1 MLKSSARSNK
11 RTSNILSK
19 YFLSIKKIFLF
30 RSSFTYVDL
39 FKNPKMRRISLLSII
54 LWMVISC
61 VFDTTVRNI
70 SNLNFDFYVSFMV
83 AASME
88 LPADLFSI
96 VGINWFGRRWSASL
110 ALLFCSLTMVV
121 CAFVKGKT
129 LRSCRGPEI
138 LSLRN
143 ILAFRILQVFVFL
156 LGRFF
161 ATYAMN
167 VGFQYTVEVMPTC
180 LRGQGIALVN
190 VMSMVSMMASPYI
203 VYSVRLGVQ
212 TQYVIIIN
220 YTTSVGALRED
231 SISCDRSTFSRWSHS
246 RPLPAGDC

>member
-1 MLKSSARSNK
+1 
-11 RTSNILSK
+11 
-19 YFLSIKKIFLF
+19 
-30 RSSFTYVDL
+30 
-39 FKNPKMRRISLLSII
+39 MRRISLLSII

-129 LRSCRGPEI
+129 LRSCRGLEI

-190 VMSMVSMMASPYI
+190 VMSMVSQMGSPYI
-203 VYSVRLGVQ
+203 VYSVRV
-212 TQYVIIIN
+212 
-220 YTTSVGALRED
+220 TTRPERKLSLPSYLFSPSSLRRLPSSSSPSSVSSEP
-231 SISCDRSTFSRWSHS
+231 SPVSSSR
-246 RPLPAGDC
+246 RPLS

>member
-1 MLKSSARSNK
+1 
-11 RTSNILSK
+11 
-19 YFLSIKKIFLF
+19 
-30 RSSFTYVDL
+30 
-39 FKNPKMRRISLLSII
+39 MRRISLLSII

-110 ALLFCSLTMVV
+110 ALIFCSLTMVV

-190 VMSMVSMMASPYI
+190 VMSMVSQMGSPYI
-203 VYSVRLGVQ
+203 VYSVRIAMHGDFTKLTSFQSVLSEEAPFLITSILCVLG
-212 TQYVIIIN
+212 
-220 YTTSVGALRED
+220 SVPGLILPETAELKMPDTLED
-231 SISCDRSTFSRWSHS
+231 VKMLGR
-246 RPLPAGDC
+246 

>member
-1 MLKSSARSNK
+1 
-11 RTSNILSK
+11 
-19 YFLSIKKIFLF
+19 
-30 RSSFTYVDL
+30 
-39 FKNPKMRRISLLSII
+39 MRRISLLSII

-190 VMSMVSMMASPYI
+190 VMSMLSQMASPYI
-203 VYSVRLGVQ
+203 VFSVRVVCRFNTNGTILPVR
-212 TQYVIIIN
+212 
-220 YTTSVGALRED
+220 SLRKS
-231 SISCDRSTFSRWSHS
+231 SISDHRPPLHPRSHP
-246 RPLPAGDC
+246 RPLPPGDCGAEDAGLSGRHRGGREVSCPNLNH